1 MTHQPPMYN
10 HRAPSRRRM
19 QAEAWAVAFTIT
31 AVAWCLA
38 GGVWLGVRV
47 LWALVRAVFSD

>member
-19 QAEAWAVAFTIT
+19 QAEAWGVALTILGVT
-31 AVAWCLA
+31 WCLV
-38 GGVWLGVRV
+38 GGVWLGIRA
-47 LWALVRAVFSD
+47 LLALVRAVLGY